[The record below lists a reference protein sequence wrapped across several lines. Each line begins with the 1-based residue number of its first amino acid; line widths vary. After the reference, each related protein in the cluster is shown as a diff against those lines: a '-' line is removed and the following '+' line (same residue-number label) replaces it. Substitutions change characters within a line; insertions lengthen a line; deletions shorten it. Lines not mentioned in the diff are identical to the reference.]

1 MQIPITGLEELANI
15 AGTFIFILLKT
26 YLQGN
31 RMSINRISSG
41 KLLEARKKKKIEK
54 SGFILFYFPT
64 QTIQRA
70 KRTER

>member
-41 KLLEARKKKKIEK
+41 KLLEARKKK
-54 SGFILFYFPT
+54 
-64 QTIQRA
+64 R
-70 KRTER
+70 